1 MDGRRR
7 TRMETRFRRRERREA
22 QRLRR
27 RVERLQALT
36 KKGLIPDISQMPLE
50 PPYWL
55 TLREGQGL
63 QSCWDG
69 NKFVRYIE
77 DHLCVGDHDT
87 SQVALPSDYSETEA
101 ECTCDSDCDPGEE

>member
-1 MDGRRR
+1 M
-7 TRMETRFRRRERREA
+7 
-22 QRLRR
+22 
-27 RVERLQALT
+27 ERLQALT
-36 KKGLIPDISQMPLE
+36 EKGFIPNISHMPLE

-77 DHLCVGDHDT
+77 DHLCVGDHDDDMPH
-87 SQVALPSDYSETEA
+87 VALASDYSETEA
-101 ECTCDSDCDPGEE
+101 ECSCDSDCDPGWS